1 MYGWSINEQ
10 IYYAVPPGTPIAAA
24 SAYSNVSSGF
34 ESWIEVLS
42 LSDSGV
48 EVDTWSGEI
57 NDWLQHDAHP
67 SVMANSTRN
76 GTIYGSVAITAI
88 GNAFAVVTQNQ
99 SDTIQNW
106 QVANDLI
113 DWGSV
118 GTVDI
123 GSAWG

>member
-1 MYGWSINEQ
+1 VYGWSVNEQ

-24 SAYSNVSSGF
+24 SAYSNVSSGL

-76 GTIYGSVAITAI
+76 GTVYGSVAVTAI
-88 GNAFAVVTQNQ
+88 GNAFAVVTENQ
-99 SDTIQNW
+99 SDTIQSW

-123 GSAWG
+123 GRAWG

>member
-1 MYGWSINEQ
+1 VNGWSVNEQ
-10 IYYAVPPGTPIAAA
+10 IYHAVSPGTPIAAA

-57 NDWLQHDAHP
+57 NNWLQHGIHP
-67 SVMANSTRN
+67 SVMTNLTRN
-76 GTIYGSVAITAI
+76 ETIYGSVAVTAT
-88 GNAFAVVTQNQ
+88 GNAFAVVTENRN
-99 SDTIQNW
+99 DTIQHW
-106 QVANDLI
+106 QVADDMI
-113 DWGSV
+113 DWGLV
-118 GTVDI
+118 GTVEI